1 GILFSGHPDLR
12 RILTDYGFVGHPFR
26 KDFPLEGHVEMR
38 YDQELKRVVYE
49 PVTIESRVLVPR
61 VVRAQGDISAD
72 TVEQQDSTD
81 A

>member
-1 GILFSGHPDLR
+1 
-12 RILTDYGFVGHPFR
+12 ILTDYGFVGHPFR

-61 VVRAQGDISAD
+61 VVRAQSD